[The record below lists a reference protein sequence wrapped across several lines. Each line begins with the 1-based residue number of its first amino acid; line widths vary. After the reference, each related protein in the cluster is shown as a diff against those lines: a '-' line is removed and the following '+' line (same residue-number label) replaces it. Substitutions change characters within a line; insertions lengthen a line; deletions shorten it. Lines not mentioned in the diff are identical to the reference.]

1 MRVNTAFNR
10 ILAIEGTVVDA
21 VAFTD
26 EGLVLTVRRR
36 ARTHYCPCGRRVRG
50 RYDTSTRRWR
60 HLDFGTCRVLLEAS
74 IARVWCPRCGR
85 VRTEVVPWARSGAR
99 FTRDFEDM
107 IGWLAQRMDKTGVAR
122 LLRTSWE
129 SVDRAI
135 TRVVAEHLDTA
146 RLDHLYRIGVDEI
159 SYRKGRKFLTV
170 VADHDTG
177 NVVWVTPGKSAA
189 SLAEF
194 FDLLGPERG
203 SKLEAVTMDG
213 SKAFRAATAIAAPNA
228 AICLDPFHIIKWAS
242 EALDLV
248 FRAERF
254 EFLTHANLTARS
266 NAPWTAARFALR
278 RAKEKLTPGD
288 QKMLAAMRR
297 ERIAVHRAW
306 LLKEELRDLF
316 RVIAP
321 AKAGAYLHRWITRAR
336 ASGITPMVNL
346 AKRLEAHAARILA
359 GIELGL
365 SNSRLE
371 GTNAKIRVIQRRGY
385 GYHHPEALAASIYL
399 CCGGITVTLPT
410 QR

>member
-1 MRVNTAFNR
+1 VRVNTAFNR
-10 ILAIEGTVVDA
+10 ILGIHGTVVDA

-36 ARTHYCPCGRRVRG
+36 ARTHRCPCGRRIRG

-60 HLDFGTCRVLLEAS
+60 HLDFGTCRVQLEAV
-74 IARVWCPRCGR
+74 ICRLWCPRCRR
-85 VRTEVVPWARSGAR
+85 VRTEDVPWARPGAR

-107 IGWLAQRMDKTGVAR
+107 IAWLAQRMDKTSVAR

-135 TRVVAEHLDTA
+135 TRVVADHLDTA
-146 RLDHLYRIGVDEI
+146 RLDALYRIGVDEI

-177 NVVWVTPGKSAA
+177 HVVWVTPGKSQA
-189 SLAEF
+189 SLARF
-194 FDLLGPERG
+194 FDLLGPQRAAQ
-203 SKLEAVTMDG
+203 LQAVTMDG
-213 SKAFRAATAIAAPNA
+213 SKAFRGATANAAPNA

-242 EALDLV
+242 EALDAV

-254 EFLTHANLTARS
+254 EFLTRANLAARS
-266 NAPWTAARFALR
+266 NAPWATARFALR
-278 RAKEKLTPGD
+278 RAKENLTPGD
-288 QKMLAAMRR
+288 LAMLAAMRR
-297 ERIAVHRAW
+297 ERVAVHRAW

-316 RVIAP
+316 RTITP
-321 AKAGAYLHRWITRAR
+321 AKAGAYLKRWIARAR
-336 ASGITPMVNL
+336 RCGITPMVNL
-346 AKRLEAHAARILA
+346 AKRLETHTDRILA

-371 GTNAKIRVIQRRGY
+371 GINAKIRVIQRRGY

-399 CCGGITVTLPT
+399 CCGGLTIQLPT